1 MFSKTAEYALRATF
15 FIAQKGSK
23 EVKLSIGE
31 IAKGIGSPQPFTSKI
46 LQTLTKNSRIIS
58 SVRGPKGGFYLSEKA
73 KKLPISAILEAMD
86 EKKVLLRCVLGL
98 PECSSEKPCPLHKQF
113 LTIKT
118 QLNEMFDT
126 TSIDMVAKDLDKQ
139 KLFLSDQKRRTVS
152 KK

>member
-15 FIAQKGSK
+15 FIAQKGIK
-23 EVKLSIGE
+23 EKKLSIGE
-31 IAKGIGSPQPFTSKI
+31 IAKGIGSPQPFTAKI
-46 LQTLTKNSRIIS
+46 LQTLTKDNRIIS
-58 SVRGPKGGFYLSEKA
+58 SSRGPRGGFYLTEKA
-73 KKLPISAILEAMD
+73 KKLPVSAILQAMN

-98 PECSSEKPCPLHKQF
+98 PECSSEKPCPLHEQY
-113 LTIKT
+113 LSIKT

-139 KLFLSDQKRRTVS
+139 TFFLSDQKRRMVS